1 MHRKRVPTENR
12 LLLSLAKHGGSAPL
26 TVIRLDFY
34 GRLTTGAL
42 EQALQKLGDLV
53 VSEKTRS
60 KGSKR
65 PTTSLSLTLRGWAAV
80 QFLRPGWQPRRLAV
94 PVLKEWLEELQAERD
109 PWALQIARDRA
120 DAQAWTNHERE
131 RKARERAAEYERS
144 KQKPEPKRP
153 SAGRVRSD
161 EENEQRAEWA
171 RSQGFKP
178 AYDDSNEKPDYDG
191 RAAARK
197 SAEAHT
203 SKPAFTP
210 RPSLPIA
217 QHPEPTSAWER
228 NLQQGREHD
237 AERRRIMQQAG
248 SPQPAL
254 EQLEARKLEAERRQR
269 DCVICQ
275 AGVDPSF
282 SDHDPVTHLA
292 YLGK

>member
-1 MHRKRVPTENR
+1 MHRKSVPTENR

-34 GRLTTGAL
+34 GRLTTAAL
-42 EQALQKLGDLV
+42 EQARQKLGDLV

-94 PVLKEWLEELQAERD
+94 PVLKEWLAELQAERD

-161 EENEQRAEWA
+161 EENEARAEWA
-171 RSQGFKP
+171 RSKGFKP
-178 AYDDSNEKPDYDG
+178 SYDDSNEKPDYDG
-191 RAAARK
+191 SAAARK
-197 SAEAHT
+197 NAEAHT
-203 SKPAFTP
+203 FKPAFTP
-210 RPSLPIA
+210 RPL
-217 QHPEPTSAWER
+217 TS
-228 NLQQGREHD
+228 
-237 AERRRIMQQAG
+237 
-248 SPQPAL
+248 STPQPTEPRTSQEKYLAVLRQPPPPPTL
-254 EQLEARKLEAERRQR
+254 EQIEARRLEAERRQQN
-269 DCVICQ
+269 CVICQ
-275 AGVDPSF
+275 AGVDPNF
-282 SDHDPVTHLA
+282 LMHDPATHLA
-292 YLGK
+292 YL

>member
-42 EQALQKLGDLV
+42 EQPLQKLGDLV

-94 PVLKEWLEELQAERD
+94 PVLKEWLAELQAERD

-131 RKARERAAEYERS
+131 RKARDRAAEHKRS

-178 AYDDSNEKPDYDG
+178 AYDESNEKPDYDG
-191 RAAARK
+191 TSERARQRVE
-197 SAEAHT
+197 SHRPIPSSRPAEVHDHFNRRMRDDFQDFQTPLPRRAP
-203 SKPAFTP
+203 PAPPAPAPWTP
-210 RPSLPIA
+210 PG
-217 QHPEPTSAWER
+217 PT
-228 NLQQGREHD
+228 
-237 AERRRIMQQAG
+237 
-248 SPQPAL
+248 L
-254 EQLEARKLEAERRQR
+254 EQMEARRLEAERLKRN
-269 DCVICQ
+269 CPICQ
-275 AGVDPSF
+275 TGVDPNF
-282 SDHDPVTHLA
+282 LMHDPATHLA
-292 YLGK
+292 YL